1 MSELYCQDLYLIQM
15 ISKCISPRLNFFLL
29 RFLHFHSNENVNLV
43 EIDPRSHQRSHSFR
57 PRHRRNSTS
66 IYDRSMVPDAFS
78 FTLGDFYRGNIGN
91 RPCNI
96 SRAFTMAQSSSL
108 FNEISPLV
116 SFSPN
121 PFFLSPFALVSL
133 SFSLFLSFCPR
144 SLLLVLSKYF
154 RPDRRRISAGRKIYV
169 PAK

>member
-29 RFLHFHSNENVNLV
+29 RFLRFHSNENVNLV
-43 EIDPRSHQRSHSFR
+43 EIDPRSHQRSRSFR
-57 PRHRRNSTS
+57 PRRRRNSTS
-66 IYDRSMVPDAFS
+66 IYDRSMAPDAFS

-96 SRAFTMAQSSSL
+96 SRAFTTAQSSSL

-116 SFSPN
+116 SFSSVTLFSFLPLRWS
-121 PFFLSPFALVSL
+121 LSP
-133 SFSLFLSFCPR
+133 SLFLSSVVFA
-144 SLLLVLSKYF
+144 
-154 RPDRRRISAGRKIYV
+154 RPFQIFSPG
-169 PAK
+169 